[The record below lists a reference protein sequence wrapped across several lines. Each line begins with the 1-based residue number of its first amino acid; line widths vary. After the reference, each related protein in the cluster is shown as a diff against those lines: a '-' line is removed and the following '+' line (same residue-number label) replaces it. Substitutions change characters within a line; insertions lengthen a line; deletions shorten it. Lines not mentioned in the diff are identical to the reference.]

1 MRWRPRPSAWR
12 GVDPRLFDAVLALVF
27 VVIAQ
32 VSVWTDWEDLAGTE
46 DGPVVVR
53 AAIALTYTA
62 PLAWRRR
69 FPLPVVV
76 VMAAGVAS
84 QVLFVEPAASF
95 FGGYVPILIA
105 TYSVAA
111 YRPLREASAGLAA
124 AITGVLIVSLR
135 VGELRSPAEMVFE
148 VLTLTAIW
156 LVGRGM
162 YRRGARADALSDHV
176 RSLQQQA
183 RDAVVA
189 ERARIA
195 RELHDVVAHS
205 VSVMGVQ
212 AGAAEQMLAVD
223 PERAREPLR
232 AIQSG
237 AREAIAEL
245 RLLLGVLRND
255 DDVPDL
261 DPQPGLAELEALVA
275 QMGRAGLTARLT
287 IEGRAQPLSAG
298 VELSA
303 YRIVQEALTNTLKH
317 AGDADADVTI
327 RHGPAALELE
337 VVDTGNGNGNG
348 DRAFAGHGLIGMR
361 ERVALHG
368 GTITTGRRA
377 EGGYAVR
384 ARIPLDPGRT

>member
-1 MRWRPRPSAWR
+1 MRWRPRITAWR
-12 GVDPRLFDAVLALVF
+12 GIDPRLFDGALALVF
-27 VVIAQ
+27 VVIGQ
-32 VSVWTDWEDLAGTE
+32 VSVWTDWADLAGTE
-46 DGPVVVR
+46 NGPVGVR
-53 AAIALTYTA
+53 AALALVTTA

-69 FPLPVVV
+69 FPLAVIV
-76 VMAAGVAS
+76 VMAAAVAA
-84 QVLFVEPAASF
+84 QVLLVEQAASF

-111 YRPLREASAGLAA
+111 YRPLGEACAGLAVASAGIL
-124 AITGVLIVSLR
+124 TVSLS
-135 VGELRSPAEMVFE
+135 VAELRVALDMTFD
-148 VLTLTAIW
+148 VLTLTAVW
-156 LVGRGM
+156 LIGRGM
-162 YRRGARADALSDHV
+162 YRRGARADALSHRV

-245 RLLLGVLRND
+245 RLLLGVLRNG

-261 DPQPGLAELEALVA
+261 DPQPGLAELEALVE
-275 QMGRAGLTARLT
+275 QMRRAGLTAQLT
-287 IEGRAQPLSAG
+287 VEGHAQPLSAG

-317 AGDADADVTI
+317 AGAADASVTI
-327 RHGPAALELE
+327 RHGPGALELE
-337 VVDTGNGNGNG
+337 VIDTGAGPGRTDG
-348 DRAFAGHGLIGMR
+348 AFPGHGLIGMR

-368 GTITTGRRA
+368 GTITTGPGT

-384 ARIPLDPGRT
+384 ARIPLDSGRA